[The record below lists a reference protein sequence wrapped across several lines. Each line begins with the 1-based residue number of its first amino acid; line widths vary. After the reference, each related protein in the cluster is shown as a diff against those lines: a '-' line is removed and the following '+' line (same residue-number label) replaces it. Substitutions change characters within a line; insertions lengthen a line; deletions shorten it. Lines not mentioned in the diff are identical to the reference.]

1 MGSHKRKD
9 NKLISFSLTPIR
21 SAYAVVKPN
30 IFVKIMSWAKMDKN
44 EIFSKDICPA
54 AFTIPLNV
62 TGIFAVVFI
71 SRIMK
76 DRQRLARPRLR
87 PILIH

>member
-30 IFVKIMSWAKMDKN
+30 
-44 EIFSKDICPA
+44 